1 MPQYNLFGEIEE
13 PVMIQEPEPEPEIIS
28 PVVPAEQFDPD
39 KPLVVVRCHSCS
51 QKLFIPKKVK
61 GEIYRCQD
69 CDIRFRAKYD
79 KFRNFV
85 LAKALRAHK
94 YLKT

>member
-13 PVMIQEPEPEPEIIS
+13 DVMTMEPEPEPEIT
-28 PVVPAEQFDPD
+28 PALPPEPYDPD
-39 KPLVVVRCHSCS
+39 KPLVVVKCHSCS
-51 QKLFIPKKVK
+51 QKLFVPKKIK

-79 KFRNFV
+79 QFRNFA

-94 YLKT
+94 NLR